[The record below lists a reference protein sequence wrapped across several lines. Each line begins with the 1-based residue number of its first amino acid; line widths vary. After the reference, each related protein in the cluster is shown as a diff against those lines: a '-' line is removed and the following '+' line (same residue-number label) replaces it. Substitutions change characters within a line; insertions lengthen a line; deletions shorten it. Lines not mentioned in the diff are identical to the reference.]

1 MRRNN
6 HHNDA
11 FEMEN
16 YLNSLDDINP
26 EDESSSEP
34 ESEASEV
41 KGTVG
46 SELNL
51 DDITGW

>member
-1 MRRNN
+1 
-6 HHNDA
+6 
-11 FEMEN
+11 MEN

-34 ESEASEV
+34 ESEESET

-51 DDITGW
+51 DNITGESEFRPLVTIAF